1 MPFAG
6 KGLASEN
13 SYQSIKINDTAINVV
28 PMLRDLRVTLVSSLS
43 FNQDVMNT
51 CRSAYFEL
59 RRISLIRKY
68 LIMDAAKQ
76 LSVL

>member
-1 MPFAG
+1 M
-6 KGLASEN
+6 
-13 SYQSIKINDTAINVV
+13 KIDDTAINVV

-43 FNQDVMNT
+43 FNQDVINT

-76 LSVL
+76 LSVFYCKDINTRLL